1 MGFVFSLAKT
11 ADDLL
16 HVCYIR
22 PQLRTELVSNVTGPG
37 QRTKGDHF
45 DMSKVDQSGKR
56 YSRSMETSSRQKTC
70 SSTNCASVPGLFLLL
85 WLPWVY
91 MEPLLHLLPF
101 VIQPARSLPP
111 PLCSYGSGVSQKMV
125 LRPRAVFSF
134 FQIFPSCDNRLFFFF

>member
-1 MGFVFSLAKT
+1 MGFVFSSAKT

-45 DMSKVDQSGKR
+45 DISKVDQSGKR

-91 MEPLLHLLPF
+91 KF
-101 VIQPARSLPP
+101 SWTSAT
-111 PLCSYGSGVSQKMV
+111 
-125 LRPRAVFSF
+125 SF
-134 FQIFPSCDNRLFFFF
+134 FFCASACALASSSTLLKWHRGFSEDGAKAESNL